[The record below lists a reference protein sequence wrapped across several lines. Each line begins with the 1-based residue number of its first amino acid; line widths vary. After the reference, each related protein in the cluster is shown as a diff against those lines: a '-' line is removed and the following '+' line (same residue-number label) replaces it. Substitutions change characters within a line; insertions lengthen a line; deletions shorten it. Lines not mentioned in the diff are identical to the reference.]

1 MWTVEFLDAAVRA
14 ELEAQPKDIQARF
27 LRIVGLIE
35 GHGLERVR
43 EPYVKHLQGPLWEMR
58 MKGRDGIA
66 RAVYVTATG
75 RRIVVVRVFAKKTQR
90 NASAGDRARSEKSQG
105 GKMSTKRIAV
115 REAAKEWLKDPE
127 FRAEYDALEEE
138 FALASALI
146 TARSRAGMTQEQV
159 ARAMGTTQAV
169 IARLEGGRI
178 KPSTRTLERFA
189 KATGTRLRITFEAD
203 RTPA

>member
-1 MWTVEFLDAAVRA
+1 MTWTVEFLDAAVVA

-27 LRIVGLIE
+27 LRIVELIE

-43 EPYVKHLQGPLWEMR
+43 QPYVKHLQGPLWEIR

-75 RRIVVVRVFAKKTQR
+75 RRIVIVRVFTKTPEDTAAR
-90 NASAGDRARSEKSQG
+90 DRARSETSQG
-105 GKMSTKRIAV
+105 GDMTSKRIAV
-115 REAAKEWLKDPE
+115 RETAKAWLKDAD
-127 FRAEYDALEEE
+127 FRAEYQALEEE

-146 TARSRAGMTQEQV
+146 AARSRSGMTQEQV
-159 ARAMGTTQAV
+159 GQAMGTTQAV
-169 IARLEGGRI
+169 IARLEGGRV

-189 KATGTRLRITFEAD
+189 KATGTRLRISFEPDHTSA
-203 RTPA
+203 